1 MSASTTPT
9 PASATLPLAVIEQLR
24 TAAAELGI
32 DLPGATN
39 FAPTINITM
48 PIRAL
53 AYEIGR
59 LIRLRDIFI
68 RAKEIGTVSLEG
80 EWKRMTPK
88 RFAGW
93 LEEFCV
99 FNTGATR
106 RIRDSLTPEEAAQIL
121 ELDIFIECIRP
132 LESINTMRLPVRRGG
147 DWKIELL
154 PSGYDT
160 ESRIYTVDLVQYPLD
175 WTLDAARDF
184 LDLHGKD
191 YPWAFPNE
199 EVGPLRRNRS
209 WAVQVAVMI
218 GTFCR
223 SFFPQ
228 GSPKPMVAIIG
239 NQAGTGK
246 STLVAMTLMPV
257 FGHASAGKMCKDDEA
272 MDKELET
279 AARVFAPY
287 LFLDDI
293 GGGIFSTPLN
303 RFITASSHAGRCM
316 GGNSEMFRVPNV
328 TQVFVTGNDIKVSG
342 DLMRRALC
350 IELHLATEVRGR
362 TYTRPITPL
371 YLARPE
377 IRAQFLAAFWALVRQ
392 AISMRESDPEG
403 PLPMGLESFEDYT
416 STISFIA
423 QVAGYSD
430 PLFPPDLSGAGNEEE
445 TEMSDLLI
453 NLATRSAANTSF
465 TRLEMVEAA
474 RTLGVLESLVG
485 LPGDKDLDQTQMK
498 RWGRQLQR
506 WRGRE
511 LTDAKGRRFQFSR
524 RRMTKGATYPLT
536 FI

>member
-1 MSASTTPT
+1 MPT
-9 PASATLPLAVIEQLR
+9 DPNQQKSATLPLAVIEQLR
-24 TAAAELGI
+24 TAASELGI
-32 DLPGATN
+32 DLPGAVN
-39 FAPTINITM
+39 FAPTINVTM

-53 AYEIGR
+53 AYEVGR
-59 LIRLRDIFI
+59 LVRLRDIFI
-68 RAKEIGTVSLEG
+68 RADEIGTISPKG
-80 EWKRMTPK
+80 EWKKMTPK

-93 LEEFCV
+93 IEEFAV
-99 FNTGATR
+99 FTSGSSR
-106 RIRDSLTPEEAAQIL
+106 RVRESITPDEAAQIL
-121 ELDIFIECIRP
+121 EIDIFRESLRP
-132 LESINTMRLPVRRGG
+132 LESINTMRLPIRRSAA
-147 DWKIELL
+147 WQIELL
-154 PSGYDT
+154 PIGYDT
-160 ESRIYTVDLVQYPLD
+160 PSRIFTIDLLEYDHD
-175 WTLDAARDF
+175 WTLDQARDF
-184 LDLHGKD
+184 LDDHGKD
-191 YPWAFPNE
+191 YPWASPSDDP
-199 EVGPLRRNRS
+199 VPLRRNRS
-209 WAVQVAVMI
+209 WAVQIAIML

-223 SFFPQ
+223 AFFPP
-228 GSPKPMVAIIG
+228 GTPKPMVAIIG

-246 STLVAMTLMPV
+246 STLVAMALMPV

-279 AARVFAPY
+279 AARTYASY
-287 LFLDDI
+287 LFIDDI
-293 GGGIFSTPLN
+293 GGGIFSSPLN

-350 IELHLATEVRGR
+350 LELHLATEVRGR
-362 TYTRPITPL
+362 TYTRSITPL

-377 IRAQFLAAFWALVRQ
+377 IRKQFLSALWAIVHLAAEYIAT
-392 AISMRESDPEG
+392 DPTC
-403 PLPMGLESFEDYT
+403 PMPAGLESFEDYT
-416 STISFIA
+416 TTISFLT
-423 QVAGYSD
+423 QSAGYAD
-430 PLFPPDLSGAGNEEE
+430 PLVLPDLSGAGNEEE

-453 NLATRSAANTSF
+453 DLATRSAANTSF

-485 LPGDKDLDQTQMK
+485 LPGDKDLDQNQMK